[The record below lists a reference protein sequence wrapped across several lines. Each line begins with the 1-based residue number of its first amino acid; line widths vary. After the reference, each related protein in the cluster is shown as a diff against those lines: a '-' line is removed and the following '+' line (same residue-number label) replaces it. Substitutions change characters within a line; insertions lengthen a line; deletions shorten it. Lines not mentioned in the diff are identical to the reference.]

1 MTLSF
6 FPIDL
11 KAFTHLSMSCVEC
24 EADICTRI
32 RALPFGTTGKLKPI
46 T

>member
-1 MTLSF
+1 MVLN
-6 FPIDL
+6 
-11 KAFTHLSMSCVEC
+11 AFTHRSMSAVEC
-24 EADICTRI
+24 EADICTRM